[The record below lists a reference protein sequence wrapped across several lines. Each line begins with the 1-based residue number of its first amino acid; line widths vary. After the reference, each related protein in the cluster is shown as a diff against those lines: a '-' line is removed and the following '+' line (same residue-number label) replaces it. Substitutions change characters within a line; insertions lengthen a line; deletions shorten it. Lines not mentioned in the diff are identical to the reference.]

1 MWNIANVLTMVR
13 IALVPVFVWLFLQGN
28 DGTRLAATIVFSIA
42 AITDKI
48 DGDLAR
54 SRNLVTNFGKIADP
68 IADKALV
75 ISAFVMLSS
84 AGAMPWWVTIV
95 IVVRELGITLLRFVM
110 IRRSVMAASK
120 GGKLKTVLQMTFI
133 IGLLMPWHLFLP
145 GGVIA
150 RVLAE
155 VPLVAGARDLRAHRG
170 TARTLEVF
178 EFRAGGVERL
188 LGQPDTLLF
197 SNGIL
202 DTGFLLVVTYDGFI
216 RGNNDRSCV
225 TIDINRLLQP
235 WHQGFNIHANQRRN
249 VE

>member
-145 GGVIA
+145 GGVA
-150 RVLAE
+150 SS
-155 VPLVAGARDLRAHRG
+155 LVATSQVIMYAAL
-170 TARTLEVF
+170 
-178 EFRAGGVERL
+178 GV
-188 LGQPDTLLF
+188 T
-197 SNGIL
+197 
-202 DTGFLLVVTYDGFI
+202 VVTGVQYCLDAWK
-216 RGNNDRSCV
+216 
-225 TIDINRLLQP
+225 L
-235 WHQGFNIHANQRRN
+235 ARR
-249 VE
+249 